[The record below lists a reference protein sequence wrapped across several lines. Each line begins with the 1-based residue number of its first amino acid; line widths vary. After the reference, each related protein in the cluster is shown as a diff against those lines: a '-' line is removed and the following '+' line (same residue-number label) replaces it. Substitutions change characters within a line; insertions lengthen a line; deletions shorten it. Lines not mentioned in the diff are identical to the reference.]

1 MVWHQGHL
9 LICGV
14 LMQLG
19 ILRFTTQ
26 APATIC
32 PDLPG
37 SSNASIGLGR
47 YPHLRTHT
55 FSPDKPK
62 PFKYGTVRVPILGV
76 TRRFFASLWPLP
88 EKLHRIV
95 RLHPVEPQILKSLP
109 ILSIGMAG
117 TDPYAVLGISRGA
130 SNIEVSNKR
139 AVPPHHRDLRRR
151 GELRLPSTAPLPRI
165 LIPVCPAEPACPPAR
180 LPHQRTPEEEDCPP
194 LLPSSPLQDHVPQLC
209 LIPHAL
215 QRQAHPECTATR
227 SPASPLATPSWA
239 RNSPPPLSCPR
250 STALPTPLPWAP

>member
-32 PDLPG
+32 PDLIG

-47 YPHLRTHT
+47 CPHLRTHT

-139 AVPPHHRDLRRR
+139 ALRRR
-151 GELRLPSTAPLPRI
+151 GDLRLPSTAPLPLI
-165 LIPVCPAEPACPPAR
+165 SIPVCPVPSCPPASS
-180 LPHQRTPEEEDCPP
+180 EDSGVRGLSSPPP
-194 LLPSSPLQDHVPQLC
+194 LLPSSLLQDHVPEFR
-209 LIPHAL
+209 LIPHTL
-215 QRQAHPECTATR
+215 HRQAHPECTATR
-227 SPASPLATPSWA
+227 SPASPLAPLSWA

-250 STALPTPLPWAP
+250 FTALPMPQPWAP